1 MNKLWGHFSTITTHK
16 IKVGQLC
23 FRCGLYKQGLL
34 HDLSKYSWVEFSA
47 GVKYFQGNRSPIEK
61 EKETIGYSMGWLHH
75 KGRNKHHW
83 EYWIDMGK
91 EGMQGTEMPVN
102 YVVEMFCDRVTAT
115 KIYQK
120 DKYTDK
126 APYEYY
132 LRGRHRYLMHPKT
145 HELLESMLKML
156 AETDLDTTIHHI
168 RVNILKNKNGEQY
181 EARSRSN
188 HI

>member
-1 MNKLWGHFSTITTHK
+1 MNKLVGHFSTITAHK

-61 EKETIGYSMGWLHH
+61 EKETLHH

-83 EYWIDMGK
+83 EYWVDMGK
-91 EGMQGTEMPVN
+91 NGMQGTAMPVN

-115 KIYQK
+115 RIYQK
-120 DKYTDK
+120 DKYTDQ

-132 LRGRHRYLMHPKT
+132 LRGRHRYMMHPDT
-145 HELLESMLKML
+145 HQLLETMLKML
-156 AETDLDTTIHHI
+156 ADTDLDTTVQYI
-168 RVNILKNKNGEQY
+168 RKEILKNQ
-181 EARSRSN
+181 
-188 HI
+188 